1 MLEEVTNICTN
12 STVMAFI
19 DEVIT
24 FWKDIASGLGFILLT
39 IAAIGAAEVKQIT
52 ILLLEVTQA
61 RRY

>member
-1 MLEEVTNICTN
+1 MLKEVTNICTN
-12 STVMAFI
+12 PTVMAFI

-24 FWKDIASGLGFILLT
+24 FWKDITSGLGFILLT